1 MRFLLRLLVTAA
13 SLWVAVRIVPGLS
26 FQGGAVAFLGVALV
40 FAVVN
45 AVVRPVAMVLSL
57 PFLVLTLGL
66 FWLVVN
72 GLMLWLTGAL
82 SGALGLGFEV
92 RGFWAAVLGALV
104 VSVASF
110 VLDRLVADAERAGR
124 PTARIG

>member
-1 MRFLLRLLVTAA
+1 MRPLVRLLVTAA

-26 FQGGAVAFLGVALV
+26 FQGSALAFLGVAVV

-45 AVVRPVAMVLSL
+45 AVVRPLALLFSL
-57 PFLVLTLGL
+57 PLLLVTLGL

-72 GLMLWLTGAL
+72 GLMLWMAAAL

-92 RGFWAAVLGALV
+92 RGLWAAVLGALV
-104 VSVASF
+104 VSVASW
-110 VLDRLVADAERAGR
+110 VLDRFVAGVDR
-124 PTARIG
+124 PAPRPG

>member
-1 MRFLLRLLVTAA
+1 MRPLIRLLVTAA

-26 FQGGAVAFLGVALV
+26 FQGGVLAFLGVAVV

-45 AVVRPVAMVLSL
+45 AVARPLALLFSL
-57 PFLVLTLGL
+57 PLLVVTLGL

-72 GLMLWLTGAL
+72 GLMLWLTAAL

-104 VSVASF
+104 VSVASWI
-110 VLDRLVADAERAGR
+110 LDRLVAGPDR
-124 PTARIG
+124 PAPRPG

>member
-1 MRFLLRLLVTAA
+1 MKPVLRLLVTAA
-13 SLWVAVRIVPGLS
+13 SLWVAVRVVPGLS
-26 FQGGAVAFLGVALV
+26 FEGGALAFLGVAAV

-45 AVVRPVAMVLSL
+45 AVVRPLTLLLSL
-57 PFLVLTLGL
+57 PLLLVTLGL

-72 GLMLWLTGAL
+72 GLMLWLTAAL

-104 VSVASF
+104 VSVASWI
-110 VLDRLVADAERAGR
+110 LDRFVAGPERHAPR
-124 PTARIG
+124 PG

>member
-1 MRFLLRLLVTAA
+1 MRVLLRLLATAA

-26 FQGGAVAFLGVALV
+26 FEGSALAFLGVAVV
-40 FAVVN
+40 FAAVN
-45 AVVRPVAMVLSL
+45 AVVRPLTLLLSL
-57 PFLVLTLGL
+57 PLLLVTLGL

-72 GLMLWLTGAL
+72 GLMLWLTAAL

-104 VSVASF
+104 VSVASWI
-110 VLDRLVADAERAGR
+110 LDRFVAGPDR
-124 PTARIG
+124 PGPGPG

>member
-1 MRFLLRLLVTAA
+1 MRPLLRLLVTAA

-26 FQGGAVAFLGVALV
+26 FEGGALAFLGVAVV

-45 AVVRPVAMVLSL
+45 AVVRPLA
-57 PFLVLTLGL
+57 LVFSVPLLLVTLGL

-72 GLMLWLTGAL
+72 GLMLWLTSAL
-82 SGALGLGFEV
+82 SGALGLRFEV

-104 VSVASF
+104 VSVASWI
-110 VLDRLVADAERAGR
+110 LDRFVARPERPAPG
-124 PTARIG
+124 PG

>member
-1 MRFLLRLLVTAA
+1 MRPLIRLLVTAA

-26 FQGGAVAFLGVALV
+26 FQGSALAFLGVALV

-45 AVVRPVAMVLSL
+45 AVVRPLTLLLSL
-57 PFLVLTLGL
+57 PLLLVTLGL

-72 GLMLWLTGAL
+72 GLMLWLTAAL

-92 RGFWAAVLGALV
+92 RGFGAALLGALV
-104 VSVASF
+104 VSAASWI
-110 VLDRLVADAERAGR
+110 LDRLVAGANGHAPRLG
-124 PTARIG
+124 